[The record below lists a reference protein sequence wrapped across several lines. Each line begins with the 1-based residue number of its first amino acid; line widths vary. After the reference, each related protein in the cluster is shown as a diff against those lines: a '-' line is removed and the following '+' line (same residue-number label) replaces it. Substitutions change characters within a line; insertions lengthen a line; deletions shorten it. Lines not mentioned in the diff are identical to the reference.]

1 MMQQKRRGFLVRSAT
16 TKKGDKL
23 AEVVMQVVV
32 SSHYYY
38 IYIFFFMIKCLHNVI
53 VNWSCVF
60 FPPCRAAA
68 LLCHILA
75 CWSLILV
82 CRDFNFF
89 FILFCMYLASQCV
102 AAFFCLS
109 KFFSLISSLHS
120 LLLSSQL
127 VCNHLIKNLK
137 LLTITLPP
145 SVWWCCVF
153 CLVVIGLRR
162 RLSRCCCLL
171 CSALSFAPAPDE
183 YVLINSSCVFTIE
196 LINFKVNNAVELLSV
211 CISNYNTDK
220 N

>member
-1 MMQQKRRGFLVRSAT
+1 M
-16 TKKGDKL
+16 
-23 AEVVMQVVV
+23 
-32 SSHYYY
+32 SS
-38 IYIFFFMIKCLHNVI
+38 
-53 VNWSCVF
+53 STEAVF

-89 FILFCMYLASQCV
+89 FILFCMYLSARCV
-102 AAFFCLS
+102 LFFLFVKVFLINFLFPLS
-109 KFFSLISSLHS
+109 A
-120 LLLSSQL
+120 LLSSQL

-145 SVWWCCVF
+145 SVCWCCVF
-153 CLVVIGLRR
+153 CLVVSLVFVVVCRAAAA
-162 RLSRCCCLL
+162 SL